1 MKISLKKF
9 SSLHIFLSIFIG
21 RFISDKMRLYKFLIV
36 VVCCSM
42 LAACSTEPELKKD
55 IVNQFSGSLPKIMQH
70 DEGIFHGI
78 SLGMTLDEVKKNIPA
93 TDSMSKLEENKYLF
107 EGKLSAAKE
116 YTYECTFDSKG
127 LNDITLDIYLKDEK
141 NADSLYT
148 DFSNYF
154 SKRHG
159 MPVLEEGVTTWT
171 TSEGK
176 RPAKI
181 ILEKEEDYQY
191 GKLKITFFDKSFDSP
206 SMDLSDTLL
215 LP

>member
-1 MKISLKKF
+1 MILKYLYRKIYKY
-9 SSLHIFLSIFIG
+9 
-21 RFISDKMRLYKFLIV
+21 KMRLYKFLIFII
-36 VVCCSM
+36 CCSM
-42 LAACSTEPELKKD
+42 FAACSSEPELKKD
-55 IVNQFSGSLPKIMQH
+55 IVSQFSGALPKIILH

-78 SLGMTLDEVKKNIPA
+78 MLGMTLEEVKKNIPA
-93 TDSMSKLEENKYLF
+93 TDSMSNLEENKYLF
-107 EGKLSAAKE
+107 EGKLSASKE
-116 YTYECTFDSKG
+116 YSYECTFDSKG
-127 LNDITLDIYLKDEK
+127 LNDLTLDIYLKDEK

-154 SKRHG
+154 SKRYG

-171 TSEGK
+171 TNEGK

-191 GKLKITFFDKSFDSP
+191 GKLTITFFDKSFDSP
-206 SMDLSDTLL
+206 SMDLSDTLI